1 MATGWFTAFWASAR
15 GTRIGAA
22 AAALSAASLASVA
35 NPQEAASSVPQ
46 VDAADEIVVT
56 GRSLGD
62 LRREIEAAE
71 LAVFDR
77 FNEINGDDRFD
88 IHCFEQVRYFSHIRE
103 RVCRSNG
110 WREQE
115 AGYTQAWLQGL
126 RGESAP
132 DPQMF
137 RGEQAR
143 LDRLLDAEM
152 RRLVADDPE
161 LMAAVAR
168 LNRAHAALGRSLAAR
183 SPETFSF
190 EVPPTGG
197 SLPYDAARAFIVRI
211 GREPW
216 RHALEQRTFT
226 LAQVEG
232 EVRGLE
238 LECGAERKRLEY
250 RPDVE
255 WSVPHGARDCTLAV
269 AAKRDTKFV
278 LYEFE

>member
-1 MATGWFTAFWASAR
+1 MVMGRLTAFCTFAR
-15 GTRIGAA
+15 AA
-22 AAALSAASLASVA
+22 TAAALCTASLARVA
-35 NPQEAASSVPQ
+35 SAQDASSAVPQ
-46 VDAADEIVVT
+46 VEGADEVVVT
-56 GRSLGD
+56 GRSLRD

-88 IHCFEQVRYFSHIRE
+88 IHCFQEVRYFSHIRE

-115 AGYTQAWLQGL
+115 ANYTEAWLQEL

-132 DPQMF
+132 SPEMF

-143 LDRLLDAEM
+143 LNRLLEAEM
-152 RRLVADDPE
+152 RRLAAEDPE

-168 LNRAHAALGRSLAAR
+168 LNRAHAAFGRSLAAR
-183 SPETFSF
+183 SPETLSF
-190 EVPPTGG
+190 EVPPTGEG
-197 SLPYDAARAFIVRI
+197 LPYDARRAVIVRI

-226 LAQVEG
+226 MAQVDG

-238 LECGAERKRLEY
+238 LQCGAERKRLEY

-255 WSVPHGARDCTLAV
+255 WSVPQGARDCTLAV
-269 AAKRDTKFV
+269 TAKRDTKFV
-278 LYEFE
+278 LYEFD